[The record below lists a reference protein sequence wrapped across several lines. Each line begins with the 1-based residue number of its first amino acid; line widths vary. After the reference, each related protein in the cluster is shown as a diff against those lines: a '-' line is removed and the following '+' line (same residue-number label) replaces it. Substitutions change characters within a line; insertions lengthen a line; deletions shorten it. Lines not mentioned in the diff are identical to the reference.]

1 MAFIDAYL
9 IFTFDYKRNARV
21 FHTSDY
27 VLFFWRMRVFRGV
40 FVAVSDVVLAGL
52 LYLSSTNRLFVVPPS
67 PAERTESALKLLELA
82 RGKMNAV
89 GILRNAVVRDEA
101 LRKRTEAYW
110 IKEGK
115 IMSEVMDEREVVEGV
130 RNALESRVQVS
141 KLEQDASNF
150 AEAIIVPPGPQ
161 MQANE

>member
-9 IFTFDYKRNARV
+9 IGTFDYKKNARV
-21 FHTSDY
+21 FHPSDY
-27 VLFFWRMRVFRGV
+27 VRLFWNMRLFRGV
-40 FVAVSDVVLAGL
+40 SVAVCDVVLAGL

-67 PAERTESALKLLELA
+67 PAERTESALKLLEMA

-110 IKEGK
+110 IREGT
-115 IMSEVMDEREVVEGV
+115 IMGEVMSEREVVEGV

-141 KLEQDASNF
+141 KIEEDANKF
-150 AEAIIVPPGPQ
+150 AEGITVVPGPQ
-161 MQANE
+161 MQVNE